1 MNEQAAGAH
10 VQPSVRPVVGRMES
24 LDSKLARESLAQADS
39 AGHRS

>member
-1 MNEQAAGAH
+1 MNEQAAGAD

>member
-1 MNEQAAGAH
+1 MNEQAADAH

-24 LDSKLARESLAQADS
+24 LDSKLVRESLAQADS